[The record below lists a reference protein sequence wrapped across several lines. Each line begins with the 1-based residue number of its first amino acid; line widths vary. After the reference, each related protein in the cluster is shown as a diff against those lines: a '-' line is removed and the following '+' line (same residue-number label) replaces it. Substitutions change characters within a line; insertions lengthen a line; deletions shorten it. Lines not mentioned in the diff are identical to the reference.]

1 MGLDERATKN
11 EQSNIYALARARTQ
25 ESIERVKKKR
35 KRTKDTYTPESYEE
49 HKAQC
54 RARSKAYAATPEGKE
69 AHRKTAHAW
78 YEAHKHDKAFI
89 ERRKKNQARY
99 REKVKADPV
108 KNAARKA
115 YMHDY
120 CAKRYAKQKA
130 ELESWKN

>member
-1 MGLDERATKN
+1 M

-25 ESIERVKKKR
+25 ESIERVNKKR
-35 KRTKDTYTPESYEE
+35 KRTKDTYTPEAYEA

-54 RARSKAYAATPEGKE
+54 RENARKRAHDPKVIE

-78 YEAHKHDKAFI
+78 YEAHKRDPEYIK
-89 ERRKKNQARY
+89 RRKKNQARY
-99 REKVKADPV
+99 RKKVNADPV

-120 CAKRYAKQKA
+120 CAKRYARQKA
-130 ELESWKN
+130 ELEAWK

>member
-1 MGLDERATKN
+1 MESL
-11 EQSNIYALARARTQ
+11 NIYALARARTQ
-25 ESIERVKKKR
+25 ESIERVNKKR
-35 KRTKDTYTPESYEE
+35 KRTKDTYTPEAYEE

-78 YEAHKHDKAFI
+78 YEAHKHDPEFI
-89 ERRKKNQARY
+89 KRNNEAQARY
-99 REKVKADPV
+99 RAKVKADPV

-120 CAKRYAKQKA
+120 GKKRYARQKA
-130 ELESWKN
+130 ELESWK

>member
-1 MGLDERATKN
+1 MDP
-11 EQSNIYALARARTQ
+11 SNIYALARARTQ
-25 ESIERVKKKR
+25 ESIERVEKKR
-35 KRTKDTYTPESYEE
+35 KRTKDTYTPEAYEV

-78 YEAHKHDKAFI
+78 YEDHKHDKTFI

-99 REKVKADPV
+99 RAKVKADPV
-108 KNAARKA
+108 KNAARKE

-120 CAKRYAKQKA
+120 GVKRYAEKKA
-130 ELESWKN
+130 ELEAWK

>member
-1 MGLDERATKN
+1 MGLE
-11 EQSNIYALARARTQ
+11 SNIYALARARTQ
-25 ESIERVKKKR
+25 ESIERVNKKR
-35 KRTKDTYTPESYEE
+35 KRTKDTYTPEAYEA

-54 RARSKAYAATPEGKE
+54 RENARKRAHDPKVIE

-78 YEAHKHDKAFI
+78 YEAHKHDKTYI

-99 REKVKADPV
+99 RKKVNADPV

-120 CAKRYAKQKA
+120 CAKRYARQKA
-130 ELESWKN
+130 ELEAWK

>member
-1 MGLDERATKN
+1 M

-25 ESIERVKKKR
+25 ESIERVNKKR
-35 KRTKDTYTPESYEE
+35 KRTKDTYTPEAYEA

-54 RARSKAYAATPEGKE
+54 RENARKRAHDPKVIE

-78 YEAHKHDKAFI
+78 YEAHKRDPEYIK
-89 ERRKKNQARY
+89 RRKKNQARY
-99 REKVKADPV
+99 RKKVNADPV